1 MKVIGLIGGVSWQS
15 SAEYYRLINQEVM
28 HRLGAAHSAEL
39 IMYSLDFCPVA
50 DLEQEEKWDDLA
62 VFLIDAV
69 RRLERAGADF
79 VIIASNTLHKVADQL
94 EQFISIP
101 LLHIGDVLAEEIEK
115 SRISTVGLL
124 GTRFVM
130 EQDFYR
136 DKLTAHGVKVLTP
149 GLEARKSVHAI
160 IYDELCLGKVSDRSR
175 ERILKIIAELQ
186 IAGAEAI
193 ILANT
198 ELPLLIQADSS
209 PVRLFDTMAIHAS
222 RAVELALEGRSHP
235 EIV

>member
-28 HRLGAAHSAEL
+28 QRRGAAHSAEL
-39 IMYSLDFCPVA
+39 IMYSLDFRTVA
-50 DLEQEEKWDDLA
+50 ELEQQERWDDLA
-62 VFLIDAV
+62 AVLTDAIK
-69 RRLERAGADF
+69 RLERAGADF

-101 LLHIGDVLAEEIEK
+101 LLHIADTLAEDIGK
-115 SRISTVGLL
+115 TPISTVGLL

-136 DKLTAHGVKVLTP
+136 DKLTAHGLKVLTP
-149 GLEARKSVHAI
+149 SSEARNSVHAI
-160 IYDELCLGKVSDRSR
+160 IYDELCVGKVLDSSR

-186 IAGAEAI
+186 TAGAEAI

-198 ELPLLIQADSS
+198 ELPSLIQPDSS
-209 PVRLFDTMAIHAS
+209 PIRLFDTMAIHAI
-222 RAVELALEGRSHP
+222 RAVEVALEGGSRS
-235 EIV
+235 